1 MFSLKTW
8 MLGAAVL
15 AGAAGLGATTAQ
27 AAQVRVYVG
36 AGPAAYASPCPGPDY
51 FWVDGYYDR
60 GYWITGRWEFR
71 GHVDRDRGWNR
82 ERGGDRGGDRG
93 WDRDRAH
100 LRGRDNDRGRDRDGY
115 RH

>member
-8 MLGAAVL
+8 MLAAAVL

-36 AGPAAYASPCPGPDY
+36 AGPVAYMPPCPGPGY
-51 FWVDGYYDR
+51 FWVNGYYDR
-60 GYWITGRWEFR
+60 GYWMAGRWEFR
-71 GHVDRDRGWNR
+71 GHVDRDRYWDH
-82 ERGGDRGGDRG
+82 DRGWHRG
-93 WDRDRAH
+93 WDRDY
-100 LRGRDNDRGRDRDGY
+100 DRGRDRDFDRGRDRGGY

>member
-8 MLGAAVL
+8 MLTAAVL

-36 AGPAAYASPCPGPDY
+36 AVPAAYMPPCPGAGY

-60 GYWITGRWEFR
+60 GYWVAGRWEFR
-71 GHVDRDRGWNR
+71 GHVDSYRDDG
-82 ERGGDRGGDRG
+82 RG
-93 WDRDRAH
+93 WDREYN
-100 LRGRDNDRGRDRDGY
+100 RGRNRDFDRGRDRDFDNGRAREGY